1 MASSEEHV
9 KSVGVG
15 EGRQKPDSA
24 DLSRFRACGVGTFY
38 RHLQVSSF
46 LSKEPG
52 STVTLWF
59 RLRDTLLEL
68 SHPFAVAH

>member
-24 DLSRFRACGVGTFY
+24 DLSPLRGGVGTFY
-38 RHLQVSSF
+38 RQLEVSTFFWKSQAR
-46 LSKEPG
+46 G
-52 STVTLWF
+52 
-59 RLRDTLLEL
+59 
-68 SHPFAVAH
+68 

>member
-24 DLSRFRACGVGTFY
+24 DLSPLRACGVGTFY
-38 RHLQVSSF
+38 RHLEVSTFFWKSQAR
-46 LSKEPG
+46 G
-52 STVTLWF
+52 
-59 RLRDTLLEL
+59 
-68 SHPFAVAH
+68 